1 MINPKRKWRK
11 FESQEEKIEI
21 LKELKIISP
30 KASEIK
36 DLYYKGAY
44 TKDAVECDVVG
55 IVDNNEIILDI
66 NGELHSIHP
75 DYLLDMQKKERFI
88 IVDIETPRSFNPADG
103 IREVAAVVVE
113 DYRVIDTLHL
123 AVITDEEKYKN
134 GYGDGL
140 EAIEENEELKKKFKA
155 LIKKYKYPLVAHN
168 ASFDR
173 NFLRYWGWV
182 EDKQEFYC
190 SMNTIKQKEIL
201 PSYKLVNLLE
211 HYNIKKGQ
219 AHNALQDVLDLL
231 ELLKVIKPERWS
243 TLTTPTSSSTVK
255 KDNKASNSESESSA
269 KSNKFRKFAKDKE
282 KIAEEKEM
290 IEFAKNNLIK
300 DIFGKKKIV
309 FTGDMSK
316 SRGEMRATA
325 IRYGAESP
333 TSISGKTNILVI
345 GEEAGKSKLE
355 KAKQLGIE
363 IITEQEFWDII
374 NKETSVEYNLKL
386 FFRII
391 RKVVLQRKLLIIYW
405 HSKCW

>member
-66 NGELHSIHP
+66 KGELHSIHP

-231 ELLKVIKPERWS
+231 ELLKVIKPERWP

-255 KDNKASNSESESSA
+255 KDNKASKSESESSA
-269 KSNKFRKFAKDKE
+269 KANKFRKFVKDKE

-374 NKETSVEYNLKL
+374 NKETSVE
-386 FFRII
+386 
-391 RKVVLQRKLLIIYW
+391 
-405 HSKCW
+405 

>member
-66 NGELHSIHP
+66 KGELHSIHP

-88 IVDIETPRSFNPADG
+88 IIDIETPRSFNPADG

-255 KDNKASNSESESSA
+255 KDNKASKSESESSA

-374 NKETSVEYNLKL
+374 NKETSVE
-386 FFRII
+386 
-391 RKVVLQRKLLIIYW
+391 
-405 HSKCW
+405 

>member
-1 MINPKRKWRK
+1 MISPKREWRK
-11 FESQEEKIEI
+11 FESQEDKIEV

-30 KASEIK
+30 KANEVK
-36 DLYYKGAY
+36 TLYYKGAY

-66 NGELHSIHP
+66 NGNLHSIHP

-88 IVDIETPRSFNPADG
+88 IVDTETPRSFNPVDG

-140 EAIEENEELKKKFKA
+140 AAIEENEELKKKFKT

-190 SMNTIKQKEIL
+190 SMNTIRQKEIL

-219 AHNALQDVLDLL
+219 SHNALQDVLDLL

-243 TLTTPTSSSTVK
+243 ALATQISSSTAK
-255 KDNKASNSESESSA
+255 KDNKESKNGVESA
-269 KSNKFRKFAKDKE
+269 VKSNRFRKFAKDKE
-282 KIAEEKEM
+282 KVAEEKEM

-300 DIFGKKKIV
+300 DIFNKKKIV

-325 IRYGAESP
+325 IRYGADSP

-355 KAKQLGIE
+355 KAKQLEIE
-363 IITEQEFWDII
+363 IITEQEFWEII
-374 NKETSVEYNLKL
+374 NKEVSVE
-386 FFRII
+386 
-391 RKVVLQRKLLIIYW
+391 
-405 HSKCW
+405 

>member
-255 KDNKASNSESESSA
+255 KDNKASKSESESSA

-363 IITEQEFWDII
+363 IITEEEFWDII
-374 NKETSVEYNLKL
+374 NKETSVE
-386 FFRII
+386 
-391 RKVVLQRKLLIIYW
+391 
-405 HSKCW
+405 

>member
-11 FESQEEKIEI
+11 FESQEDKIEV

-30 KASEIK
+30 KANEIK
-36 DLYYKGAY
+36 TLYYKGAY

-75 DYLLDMQKKERFI
+75 DYLIDMQKKERFI
-88 IVDIETPRSFNPADG
+88 IVDIETPRSFSPADG

-243 TLTTPTSSSTVK
+243 ALTIQTSSSTVK
-255 KDNKASNSESESSA
+255 KDNKESKSDSESSA
-269 KSNKFRKFAKDKE
+269 KSNRFRKFEKDKE
-282 KIAEEKEM
+282 KVAEEKEM

-316 SRGEMRATA
+316 SRAEMRATA
-325 IRYGAESP
+325 IRYGADSP
-333 TSISGKTNILVI
+333 TSISGKTNMLVI
-345 GEEAGKSKLE
+345 GEDEGKSKLE

-363 IITEQEFWDII
+363 IITEQEFWEII
-374 NKETSVEYNLKL
+374 NKEEGVE
-386 FFRII
+386 
-391 RKVVLQRKLLIIYW
+391 
-405 HSKCW
+405 

>member
-1 MINPKRKWRK
+1 MISPKRQWRK

-75 DYLLDMQKKERFI
+75 DYLIDMQKKERFI
-88 IVDIETPRSFNPADG
+88 IVDIETPRSFSPADG

-140 EAIEENEELKKKFKA
+140 EGIEENEELKKKFKD

-231 ELLKVIKPERWS
+231 ELLKVVKPERWS
-243 TLTTPTSSSTVK
+243 VLATQTSSSTAK
-255 KDNKASNSESESSA
+255 KDNKESKSDSESA
-269 KSNKFRKFAKDKE
+269 VKTNRFRKFAKDKE
-282 KIAEEKEM
+282 KVAEEKEM

-300 DIFGKKKIV
+300 DIFNKKKIV

-316 SRGEMRATA
+316 SRAEMRATA
-325 IRYGAESP
+325 IRYGADSP
-333 TSISGKTNILVI
+333 TSISGKTNMLVI
-345 GEEAGKSKLE
+345 GEEAGKSKVE

-374 NKETSVEYNLKL
+374 NKEASVE
-386 FFRII
+386 
-391 RKVVLQRKLLIIYW
+391 
-405 HSKCW
+405 

>member
-1 MINPKRKWRK
+1 MINPKREWRK
-11 FESQEEKIEI
+11 FESHEDKIEV
-21 LKELKIISP
+21 LKELKLVSP
-30 KASEIK
+30 KANDIK
-36 DLYYKGAY
+36 TLYYKGAY
-44 TKDAVECDVVG
+44 TENAVECDVVG

-88 IVDIETPRSFNPADG
+88 IVDIETPRSFKPADG
-103 IREVAAVVVE
+103 IREVAAIVVE
-113 DYRVIDTLHL
+113 DYRVIDSLHL
-123 AVITDEEKYKN
+123 AIINDEEQYKN

-140 EAIEENEELKKKFKA
+140 DAIEENEELKSKFKA
-155 LIKKYKYPLVAHN
+155 LVKKYKCPLVAHN

-190 SMNTIKQKEIL
+190 SMNTIKIKETL
-201 PSYKLVNLLE
+201 PSYKLVYLLE

-243 TLTTPTSSSTVK
+243 ALSIPTSSSAIK
-255 KDNKASNSESESSA
+255 KHNKESKDSNEASAPANRF
-269 KSNKFRKFAKDKE
+269 KKFAKDKE
-282 KIAEEKEM
+282 KVAEEKEM

-300 DIFGKKKIV
+300 DIFNKKKIV

-325 IRYGAESP
+325 IRYGADSP
-333 TSISGKTNILVI
+333 TSISGKTNMLVI

-355 KAKQLGIE
+355 KAKNLGID
-363 IITEQEFWDII
+363 IITEKEFWDII
-374 NKETSVEYNLKL
+374 NNN
-386 FFRII
+386 
-391 RKVVLQRKLLIIYW
+391 
-405 HSKCW
+405 

>member
-1 MINPKRKWRK
+1 MISPKREWRK
-11 FESQEEKIEI
+11 FESQEDKIEV

-30 KASEIK
+30 KANEVK
-36 DLYYKGAY
+36 TLYYKGAY

-75 DYLLDMQKKERFI
+75 DYLIDMQKKERFI
-88 IVDIETPRSFNPADG
+88 IVDIETPRSFSPADG

-140 EAIEENEELKKKFKA
+140 EAIEENGELKKKFKD

-201 PSYKLVNLLE
+201 SSYKLVNLLE

-243 TLTTPTSSSTVK
+243 ALTIQTSSSTAK
-255 KDNKASNSESESSA
+255 KDNKESKSDSESTV
-269 KSNKFRKFAKDKE
+269 KPNRFRKFAKDKE
-282 KIAEEKEM
+282 KVAEEKEI

-316 SRGEMRATA
+316 SRAEMRAMA
-325 IRYGAESP
+325 IRYGADSP
-333 TSISGKTNILVI
+333 TSISGKTNMLVI
-345 GEEAGKSKLE
+345 GEEAGKSKVE

-363 IITEQEFWDII
+363 IITEQEFWEII
-374 NKETSVEYNLKL
+374 NKEADETKDVN
-386 FFRII
+386 F
-391 RKVVLQRKLLIIYW
+391 
-405 HSKCW
+405 

>member
-140 EAIEENEELKKKFKA
+140 EAIEENEELKKEFKD

-255 KDNKASNSESESSA
+255 KDNKASKSESESSA

-333 TSISGKTNILVI
+333 TSISGKTNMLVI

-374 NKETSVEYNLKL
+374 NKETSVE
-386 FFRII
+386 
-391 RKVVLQRKLLIIYW
+391 
-405 HSKCW
+405 

>member
-1 MINPKRKWRK
+1 MISPKRQWRK
-11 FESQEEKIEI
+11 FESQEDKIEV

-30 KASEIK
+30 KANEIK
-36 DLYYKGAY
+36 TLYYKGAY

-75 DYLLDMQKKERFI
+75 DYLIDMQKKERFI
-88 IVDIETPRSFNPADG
+88 IVDIETPRSFSPADG

-140 EAIEENEELKKKFKA
+140 EAIEENGELKKKFKD

-243 TLTTPTSSSTVK
+243 ALTTQTSSSTAK
-255 KDNKASNSESESSA
+255 KDNKASKSESESSV
-269 KSNKFRKFAKDKE
+269 KSNRFRKFAKDKE
-282 KIAEEKEM
+282 KVAEEKEM

-300 DIFGKKKIV
+300 DIFNKKKIV

-316 SRGEMRATA
+316 SRAEMRATA
-325 IRYGAESP
+325 IRYGADSP
-333 TSISGKTNILVI
+333 TSISGKTNMLVI
-345 GEEAGKSKLE
+345 GEEAGKSKVE

-363 IITEQEFWDII
+363 IITEQEFWDIV
-374 NKETSVEYNLKL
+374 NKN
-386 FFRII
+386 
-391 RKVVLQRKLLIIYW
+391 
-405 HSKCW
+405 

>member
-1 MINPKRKWRK
+1 MISPKREWRK
-11 FESQEEKIEI
+11 FETIEEKLEV
-21 LKELKIISP
+21 LRELKLVSS
-30 KASEIK
+30 KASEVK
-36 DLYYKGAY
+36 TLYYKGAY
-44 TKDAVECDVVG
+44 TKEAVECEVVG
-55 IVDNNEIILDI
+55 IVDNNEIILDV

-88 IVDIETPRSFNPADG
+88 IVDIETPRSFSPADG

-113 DYRVIDTLHL
+113 DYRAVETLHL

-140 EAIEENEELKKKFKA
+140 EAIEENEELKEKFKA
-155 LIKKYKYPLVAHN
+155 LVKKHKCPLVAHN

-182 EDKQEFYC
+182 EESQEFYC

-231 ELLKVIKPERWS
+231 DLLKVVKPERWS
-243 TLTTPTSSSTVK
+243 ALSISTVATK
-255 KDNKASNSESESSA
+255 KVNKESNNKDGETKPKSNSF
-269 KSNKFRKFAKDKE
+269 KKFAKSKE
-282 KIAEEKEM
+282 QVAQEKEL

-300 DIFGKKKIV
+300 DIFNKKKIV

-316 SRGEMRATA
+316 DRAEMRAIA
-325 IRYGAESP
+325 IRYGADSP
-333 TSISGKTNILVI
+333 TSISGKTNILVV
-345 GEEAGKSKLE
+345 GEGSGKSKLE

-363 IITEQEFWDII
+363 IITEEEFWNLI
-374 NKETSVEYNLKL
+374 NKEIEEN
-386 FFRII
+386 
-391 RKVVLQRKLLIIYW
+391 
-405 HSKCW
+405 

>member
-66 NGELHSIHP
+66 KGELHSIHP

-88 IVDIETPRSFNPADG
+88 IIDIETPRSFNPADG

-243 TLTTPTSSSTVK
+243 TLTTQTSSSTVK
-255 KDNKASNSESESSA
+255 KDNKASKSESESSA
-269 KSNKFRKFAKDKE
+269 KANKFRKFVKDKE

-374 NKETSVEYNLKL
+374 NKETSVE
-386 FFRII
+386 
-391 RKVVLQRKLLIIYW
+391 
-405 HSKCW
+405 

>member
-44 TKDAVECDVVG
+44 KKDAVECDVVG

-113 DYRVIDTLHL
+113 DYRVTDTLHL

-300 DIFGKKKIV
+300 DIFDKKKIV

-374 NKETSVEYNLKL
+374 NKETSVE
-386 FFRII
+386 
-391 RKVVLQRKLLIIYW
+391 
-405 HSKCW
+405 

>member
-66 NGELHSIHP
+66 KGELHSIHP

-190 SMNTIKQKEIL
+190 SMNTIKQKEVL

-255 KDNKASNSESESSA
+255 KDNKAIKSDSESSA

-345 GEEAGKSKLE
+345 GEEAGKSKLK

-374 NKETSVEYNLKL
+374 NKETSVE
-386 FFRII
+386 
-391 RKVVLQRKLLIIYW
+391 
-405 HSKCW
+405 

>member
-66 NGELHSIHP
+66 KGELHSIHP

-88 IVDIETPRSFNPADG
+88 IIDIETPRSFNPADG

-123 AVITDEEKYKN
+123 AVINDEEKYKN

-255 KDNKASNSESESSA
+255 KDNKASKSESESSA
-269 KSNKFRKFAKDKE
+269 KANKFRKFVKDKE

-374 NKETSVEYNLKL
+374 NKETSVE
-386 FFRII
+386 
-391 RKVVLQRKLLIIYW
+391 
-405 HSKCW
+405 

>member
-66 NGELHSIHP
+66 KGELHSIHP

-88 IVDIETPRSFNPADG
+88 IIDIETPRSFNPADG

-269 KSNKFRKFAKDKE
+269 KANKFRKFAKDKE

-374 NKETSVEYNLKL
+374 NKETSVE
-386 FFRII
+386 
-391 RKVVLQRKLLIIYW
+391 
-405 HSKCW
+405 

>member
-1 MINPKRKWRK
+1 
-11 FESQEEKIEI
+11 
-21 LKELKIISP
+21 
-30 KASEIK
+30 
-36 DLYYKGAY
+36 
-44 TKDAVECDVVG
+44 
-55 IVDNNEIILDI
+55 
-66 NGELHSIHP
+66 
-75 DYLLDMQKKERFI
+75 MQKKERFI
-88 IVDIETPRSFNPADG
+88 IVDIETPRSFKPADG

-140 EAIEENEELKKKFKA
+140 DAIEENEELKSKFKA
-155 LIKKYKYPLVAHN
+155 LVKKYKCPLVAHN

-182 EDKQEFYC
+182 EDNQEFYC
-190 SMNTIKQKEIL
+190 SMNTIKIKETL
-201 PSYKLVNLLE
+201 PSYKLVYLLE

-243 TLTTPTSSSTVK
+243 ALSIPTSSSAIK
-255 KDNKASNSESESSA
+255 KHNKESKDSNEASAPANRF
-269 KSNKFRKFAKDKE
+269 KKFAKDKE
-282 KIAEEKEM
+282 KVAEEKEM

-300 DIFGKKKIV
+300 DIFNKKKIV

-325 IRYGAESP
+325 IRYGADSP
-333 TSISGKTNILVI
+333 TSISGKTNMLVI

-355 KAKQLGIE
+355 KAKNLGID
-363 IITEQEFWDII
+363 IITEKEFWDII
-374 NKETSVEYNLKL
+374 NNN
-386 FFRII
+386 
-391 RKVVLQRKLLIIYW
+391 
-405 HSKCW
+405 

>member
-30 KASEIK
+30 KATEIK
-36 DLYYKGAY
+36 ELYYKGVY

-88 IVDIETPRSFNPADG
+88 IVDIETPRSFSPADG

-140 EAIEENEELKKKFKA
+140 EAIEENEELKTQFKK

-255 KDNKASNSESESSA
+255 KDNKASKSESESSA

-333 TSISGKTNILVI
+333 TSISGKTNMLVI

-374 NKETSVEYNLKL
+374 NKETSVE
-386 FFRII
+386 
-391 RKVVLQRKLLIIYW
+391 
-405 HSKCW
+405 

>member
-36 DLYYKGAY
+36 ELYYKGAY

-66 NGELHSIHP
+66 KGELHSIHP

-255 KDNKASNSESESSA
+255 KDNKASKSESESSA

-374 NKETSVEYNLKL
+374 NKETSVE
-386 FFRII
+386 
-391 RKVVLQRKLLIIYW
+391 
-405 HSKCW
+405 

>member
-66 NGELHSIHP
+66 KGELHSIHP

-123 AVITDEEKYKN
+123 AVINDEEKYKN

-255 KDNKASNSESESSA
+255 KDNKASKSESESSA
-269 KSNKFRKFAKDKE
+269 KANKFRKFAKDKE

-374 NKETSVEYNLKL
+374 NKETSVE
-386 FFRII
+386 
-391 RKVVLQRKLLIIYW
+391 
-405 HSKCW
+405 

>member
-1 MINPKRKWRK
+1 MISPKREWRRFK
-11 FESQEEKIEI
+11 FQEEKIET

-36 DLYYKGAY
+36 TLYYKGAY
-44 TKDAVECDVVG
+44 TDDAVECDVVG
-55 IVDNNEIILDI
+55 LVD
-66 NGELHSIHP
+66 GELHSIHP

-88 IVDIETPRSFNPADG
+88 IVDIETPKSFSPADG

-113 DYRVIDTLHL
+113 DYRIIDTLHL
-123 AVITDEEKYKN
+123 AIITDEEKYKN

-140 EAIEENEELKKKFKA
+140 EPIEENEELKTKFKQ

-182 EDKQEFYC
+182 EDTQEFYC
-190 SMNTIKQKEIL
+190 SMNTIKQQETL
-201 PSYKLVNLLE
+201 ESYKLVNLLE

-231 ELLKVIKPERWS
+231 ELLKVVKPKRWS
-243 TLTTPTSSSTVK
+243 ALSVSSSNSK
-255 KDNKASNSESESSA
+255 NENKDYKSKSLTKVNS
-269 KSNKFRKFAKDKE
+269 FRKFAKDKE
-282 KIAEEKEM
+282 KVAEEKAM
-290 IEFAKNNLIK
+290 IEFAKNNLIE
-300 DIFGKKKIV
+300 DIFNKKKIV
-309 FTGDMSK
+309 FTGEMSK

-325 IRYGAESP
+325 IRYGADSP
-333 TSISGKTNILVI
+333 TSISGKTNMLVI

-363 IITEQEFWDII
+363 IVTEDEFWNII
-374 NKETSVEYNLKL
+374 NKETGVK
-386 FFRII
+386 
-391 RKVVLQRKLLIIYW
+391 
-405 HSKCW
+405 

>member
-1 MINPKRKWRK
+1 MISPKREWRK
-11 FESQEEKIEI
+11 FESQEDKIEV

-30 KASEIK
+30 KANEVK
-36 DLYYKGAY
+36 TLYYKGAY

-75 DYLLDMQKKERFI
+75 DYLIDMQKKERFI
-88 IVDIETPRSFNPADG
+88 IVDIETPRSFSPADG

-140 EAIEENEELKKKFKA
+140 EAIEENGELKKKFKD

-243 TLTTPTSSSTVK
+243 ALTIQTSSSTAK
-255 KDNKASNSESESSA
+255 KDNKESKSDSESTV
-269 KSNKFRKFAKDKE
+269 KPNRFRKFAKDKE
-282 KIAEEKEM
+282 KVAEEKEM

-316 SRGEMRATA
+316 SRAEMRAMA
-325 IRYGAESP
+325 IRYGADSP
-333 TSISGKTNILVI
+333 TSISGKTNMLVI

-363 IITEQEFWDII
+363 IINEQEFWEII
-374 NKETSVEYNLKL
+374 NKEAGETKDVN
-386 FFRII
+386 F
-391 RKVVLQRKLLIIYW
+391 
-405 HSKCW
+405 

>member
-1 MINPKRKWRK
+1 MISPKRQWRK
-11 FESQEEKIEI
+11 FESQEDKIEV

-30 KASEIK
+30 KANEIK
-36 DLYYKGAY
+36 TLYYKGAY

-75 DYLLDMQKKERFI
+75 DYLIDMQKKERFI
-88 IVDIETPRSFNPADG
+88 IVDIETPRSFSPADG

-243 TLTTPTSSSTVK
+243 ALTIQTSSSTAK
-255 KDNKASNSESESSA
+255 KDNKESKSDNESA
-269 KSNKFRKFAKDKE
+269 VKTNRFRKFAKDKE
-282 KIAEEKEM
+282 KVAEEKEM

-300 DIFGKKKIV
+300 DIFNKKKIV

-316 SRGEMRATA
+316 SRAEMRATA
-325 IRYGAESP
+325 IRYGADSP
-333 TSISGKTNILVI
+333 TSISGKTNMLVI
-345 GEEAGKSKLE
+345 GEEAGKSKVE

-374 NKETSVEYNLKL
+374 NKEASVE
-386 FFRII
+386 
-391 RKVVLQRKLLIIYW
+391 
-405 HSKCW
+405 